1 MRYLRPLLAL
11 VVLAVFS
18 GALVLCVRPDQAL
31 AQALES
37 TPPADGT
44 GSSSEPLTT
53 EPAAADTAT
62 EPAPSAEPTPATEP
76 VYAEPAP
83 ATELT
88 DGAVAPVAGP
98 PPSAT
103 DPTLVPSPAANASL
117 LPEYAVPPTDPV
129 GGDPPAPLDNAV
141 SPTDSAPSSAT
152 ALAPVGD
159 PAPADPAPAGQAP
172 EPVSG
177 FEDAEPPEA
186 PTAVELLTSAVA
198 RAFAD
203 PPEMVAGLLE
213 GFDKLAKAL
222 GGMFNGVDDSVA
234 GGILDQVL
242 ADPSGVAAGLAGRVG
257 EVVGELA
264 SALSGLLLGDG
275 APGSVYGPSAPPS
288 IPTTPVAPPPP
299 VVPVAPGGASTFVPS
314 FSGSSG
320 SSDDAPWLV
329 HAVLAPSVVLLRGGK
344 LLANAYREPLKPG
357 SALRLAVERPG

>member
-1 MRYLRPLLAL
+1 M
-11 VVLAVFS
+11 
-18 GALVLCVRPDQAL
+18 
-31 AQALES
+31 
-37 TPPADGT
+37 AD
-44 GSSSEPLTT
+44 
-53 EPAAADTAT
+53 
-62 EPAPSAEPTPATEP
+62 
-76 VYAEPAP
+76 
-83 ATELT
+83 
-88 DGAVAPVAGP
+88 P
-98 PPSAT
+98 PPLAT
-103 DPTLVPSPAANASL
+103 DPTLVPSPAANAPL
-117 LPEYAVPPTDPV
+117 LTEDPVPPTDPV
-129 GGDPPAPLDNAV
+129 GGNPPAPLADAV
-141 SPTDSAPSSAT
+141 SPTDLAPSTAT
-152 ALAPVGD
+152 ALAPVSD

-203 PPEMVAGLLE
+203 PPDMVAGLLE

-234 GGILDQVL
+234 GGILDRVL

-275 APGSVYGPSAPPS
+275 APGSVDGPSAPSS
-288 IPTTPVAPPPP
+288 IPTMPVAPPPP
-299 VVPVAPGGASTFVPS
+299 PPPVVPGAPGGASTFVLS

-329 HAVLAPSVVLLRGGK
+329 LAVLAPSVVLLRGGK